1 MKALFVRDPRVDK
14 EDIQVRK
21 GGLYPKSCDWILENA
36 TYERWTHEQRH
47 SILWINGDPGKG
59 KTMLICRLINE
70 LSPTTK
76 LKNQVASNVLSYF
89 FCDAN
94 SSDQNDAISVLRGM
108 IYLLI
113 KQDQQ
118 ANECFRAEFGK
129 FDAVYFE
136 TKPLT
141 FSQLRSA
148 FVKIL
153 KSLASKCVY
162 LIIDGLD
169 ECIEGHQQRKGLQ
182 ALLTL
187 ITKDAL
193 LPHVKWIVSS
203 RNKPFIA
210 GLLQRYSANINL
222 EQNDASVSE
231 AVSEYVKHKVQV
243 LFENEAYDKEEK
255 QGVESLL
262 LSKAQSTFL
271 WVALA
276 FQMLENDGT
285 YDPIRVLHR
294 FPAGL
299 DSLYRLM
306 LKEVQSEEVYQ
317 QIISVMLT
325 VFRPVSLQE
334 LRLLVTKF
342 EGRVSDERVRKVV
355 LSCGSF
361 LSVRNDFV
369 HFVHESAK
377 EFLSKPIYNPKY
389 DAPAQHHDI
398 LRKSLD
404 IMSTFLK
411 RDMFRSE
418 NAVEKAS
425 ASLLYPCTKWASH
438 LTKCMDETLV
448 HELREGSHLD
458 KFLRNT
464 YLNWIQA
471 LGYMGAVS
479 DGIFS
484 MFELSRELAV
494 SGILL

>member
-1 MKALFVRDPRVDK
+1 MEPVF
-14 EDIQVRK
+14 
-21 GGLYPKSCDWILENA
+21 W
-36 TYERWTHEQRH
+36 HF
-47 SILWINGDPGKG
+47 
-59 KTMLICRLINE
+59 RLIRTALVHQRE
-70 LSPTTK
+70 GFQQLFDRYITDKPTPK
-76 LKNQVASNVLSYF
+76 IGLGE
-89 FCDAN
+89 
-94 SSDQNDAISVLRGM
+94 SVGGFSVTSF
-108 IYLLI
+108 
-113 KQDQQ
+113 Q
-118 ANECFRAEFGK
+118 AVCQE
-129 FDAVYFE
+129 
-136 TKPLT
+136 
-141 FSQLRSA
+141 
-148 FVKIL
+148 
-153 KSLASKCVY
+153 
-162 LIIDGLD
+162 
-169 ECIEGHQQRKGLQ
+169 
-182 ALLTL
+182 LLTL
-187 ITKDAL
+187 ITKDGL
-193 LPHVKWIVSS
+193 LLHFKWIVSS

-210 GLLQRYSANINL
+210 GLLQRYSTNINL
-222 EQNDASVSE
+222 KQNKASVSE

-243 LFENEAYDKEEK
+243 LFENRTYDKEEK

-276 FQMLENDGT
+276 CQMLENDET
-285 YDPIRVLHR
+285 YDHIRVLHR

-299 DSLYRLM
+299 DSLYGLM
-306 LKEVQSEEVYQ
+306 LKEVQSEEVYR

-342 EGRVSDERVRKVV
+342 EGRVSDKRVRKVV
-355 LSCGSF
+355 VSCGSF

-377 EFLSKPIYNPKY
+377 EFLSNPIYNARY
-389 DAPAQHHDI
+389 NAQAQHHEI

-418 NAVEKAS
+418 NDVEIVS

-464 YLNWIQA
+464 Y
-471 LGYMGAVS
+471 
-479 DGIFS
+479 
-484 MFELSRELAV
+484 FELD
-494 SGILL
+494 SGFGLYGRCL